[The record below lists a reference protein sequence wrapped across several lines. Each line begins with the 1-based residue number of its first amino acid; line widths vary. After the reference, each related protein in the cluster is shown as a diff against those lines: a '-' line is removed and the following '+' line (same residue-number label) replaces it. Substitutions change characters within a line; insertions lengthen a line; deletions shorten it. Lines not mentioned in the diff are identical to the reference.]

1 VWFPLRI
8 VIEQFAWPARAWKD
22 EGNWNAENHI
32 ESVREVSQHALDTL
46 GVTQADIVYLHIP
59 SPHPYAFWNRRTGNF
74 AVGGSYLD
82 SLDYTDR
89 LLGKMLDELEK
100 QPRWAATTLLVQG
113 DHSWRTQMWRPQ
125 PGWSAED
132 DRISQGGQWD
142 PRPVLMI
149 HASGQ
154 QAPVTVSAPTSV
166 MYVHDFVAGEIGAIA
181 H

>member
-1 VWFPLRI
+1 
-8 VIEQFAWPARAWKD
+8 
-22 EGNWNAENHI
+22 
-32 ESVREVSQHALDTL
+32 
-46 GVTQADIVYLHIP
+46 
-59 SPHPYAFWNRRTGNF
+59 
-74 AVGGSYLD
+74 
-82 SLDYTDR
+82 
-89 LLGKMLDELEK
+89 
-100 QPRWAATTLLVQG
+100 
-113 DHSWRTQMWRPQ
+113 MWRPQ